1 MPNYISY
8 PEQSSGNGWKWA
20 FFVLLLVV
28 IGGIAWFIWRDQK
41 DAEETSPTPSP
52 SVTVSASPTVSTSP
66 SVSPKPSVS
75 KTPKPSVSATPA
87 PNQAEKNQQIEA
99 LLFQYTNAERAKN
112 GLPALKSHNTL
123 ITLARNHSNDMA
135 KNNFF
140 SHTSSTGKDPWAR
153 AADVGIVIAAENI
166 AKMGLGNVQGI
177 GTVTN
182 TAESVAQAQFK
193 VWMGSSGHKQNI
205 LSSSVTELGVGTAFD
220 GSSYLTTQ
228 IYR

>member
-8 PEQSSGNGWKWA
+8 PEQNSGNGWKWA
-20 FFVLLLVV
+20 FFFLLLLV

-41 DAEETSPTPSP
+41 DSEEASPTPSP
-52 SVTVSASPTVSTSP
+52 IVTVSVSPLPTTTPSTSA
-66 SVSPKPSVS
+66 KPTAT
-75 KTPKPSVSATPA
+75 KTPKPSVSVTPA

-140 SHTSSTGKDPWAR
+140 GHVSSTGKDPWAR

-166 AKMGLGNVQGI
+166 AKMGLGKVQGV
-177 GTVTN
+177 GLVTN
-182 TAESVAQAQFK
+182 TPESVAQAQFK
-193 VWMGSSGHKQNI
+193 VWMGSTGHRENI

-220 GSSYLTTQ
+220 GSFYLPTQ